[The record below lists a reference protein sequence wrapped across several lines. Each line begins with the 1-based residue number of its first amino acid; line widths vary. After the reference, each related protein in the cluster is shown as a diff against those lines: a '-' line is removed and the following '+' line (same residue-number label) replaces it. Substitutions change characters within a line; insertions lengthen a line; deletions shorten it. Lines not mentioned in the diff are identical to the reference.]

1 MRCNELIG
9 SLLFFIAI
17 IAVGIFVIIPM
28 LDEGSSSG
36 YTGSS
41 YGSSD
46 ITADIGPDDYAG
58 TRDSGLME
66 SGSTTRSAVTAMTT
80 TRVSPTVKK
89 NSASAGDPILGTW
102 DIGTTGMQIEFGADG
117 TATIISS
124 GDRSTSTWEKIAT
137 GKYQL
142 RSASGTV
149 SPVMIYDPLA
159 GLIRAE
165 DYSVVFIRRS

>member
-1 MRCNELIG
+1 
-9 SLLFFIAI
+9 
-17 IAVGIFVIIPM
+17 
-28 LDEGSSSG
+28 
-36 YTGSS
+36 
-41 YGSSD
+41 
-46 ITADIGPDDYAG
+46 
-58 TRDSGLME
+58 
-66 SGSTTRSAVTAMTT
+66 
-80 TRVSPTVKK
+80 
-89 NSASAGDPILGTW
+89 
-102 DIGTTGMQIEFGADG
+102 MQIEFGADG

-124 GDRSTSTWEKIAT
+124 GDRSTGTWEKIAT